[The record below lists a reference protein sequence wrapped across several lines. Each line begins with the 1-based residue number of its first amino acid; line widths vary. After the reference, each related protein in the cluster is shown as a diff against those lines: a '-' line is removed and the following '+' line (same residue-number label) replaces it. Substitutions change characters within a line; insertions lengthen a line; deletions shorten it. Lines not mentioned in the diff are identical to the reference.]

1 MKITKTRLKQ
11 IIQEEIKLILEYE
24 RYVYR
29 REDGELW
36 IKDDDGN
43 DEPAPHLEHEYDH
56 LEAGGQGETIFGTGG
71 GGRHR
76 DDGGGPGGSYG
87 GAAYGDSR
95 GTYSR
100 RRRRR

>member
-1 MKITKTRLKQ
+1 M
-11 IIQEEIKLILEYE
+11 LEYE

-56 LEAGGQGETIFGTGG
+56 LEAGGQGETIFGTDDP
-71 GGRHR
+71 GRYR
-76 DDGGGPGGSYG
+76 DDGRGPGGSYG
-87 GAAYGDSR
+87 GADPGDSY
-95 GTYSR
+95 GGAAYR
-100 RRRRR
+100 RRRY

>member
-1 MKITKTRLKQ
+1 MKITTTKLRQ
-11 IIQEEIKLILEYE
+11 IIKEEINLMLEYE

-71 GGRHR
+71 GGGR
-76 DDGGGPGGSYG
+76 DWGDSYG
-87 GAAYGDSR
+87 MAAP
-95 GTYSR
+95 R
-100 RRRRR
+100 RRRRW